1 MVFRIIFMEKLRI
14 HPFLFQG
21 DEVRI
26 GGFDLIYN
34 NGFVNQTPGSTYST
48 MLGAEVPVEVRPA

>member
-1 MVFRIIFMEKLRI
+1 MEKLRI